1 MQQSVINGWYDFSL
15 IIRDLG
21 IMSALFFIS
30 EDLVKIL
37 SSTSKPELVSVVQ
50 RYAHEIEE
58 AKTETTEVNLY
69 HLIRKMALVINDVA
83 VKKSPA
89 TKDLCK

>member
-1 MQQSVINGWYDFSL
+1 
-15 IIRDLG
+15 
-21 IMSALFFIS
+21 MSALFFIS

-37 SSTSKPELVSVVQ
+37 SSASKPELVSVVQ

-69 HLIRKMALVINDVA
+69 HLIRKMALVMNDVA

-89 TKDLCK
+89 TKDLCE